1 MNSVIRQKRGR
12 DAFALSEES
21 VAADQRSDAL
31 IGRLLLDAGK
41 LTQIEVNRVAVAQRE
56 KNLSFGEAAA
66 RLGLVSKED
75 VARALAQQF
84 RYPYVTGP
92 SNLDRTLVA
101 AYRPFSATAEALR
114 ELRSQLQL
122 RWFDDQR
129 RPLAIVSP
137 RRRSGCSRLAANL
150 AIVFSQL
157 GERTLLVDANF
168 RRPSQ
173 QALFGVQQGL
183 GLSDFLAGRCHLG
196 DALTTIPPFEHLKLL
211 CMGTQPP
218 NPQELLGQ
226 GTFQYLLEIAPAN
239 FDVVIIDTPPI
250 LEFADAQ
257 IIAAAA
263 GVCLLTARRHL
274 TRLADVERARAKFE
288 PARAVLVGTAILG

>member
-1 MNSVIRQKRGR
+1 MSSVIRHHGRRDQVGPSAASASAERG
-12 DAFALSEES
+12 
-21 VAADQRSDAL
+21 SDA
-31 IGRLLLDAGK
+31 
-41 LTQIEVNRVAVAQRE
+41 
-56 KNLSFGEAAA
+56 SFGRRAAA
-66 RLGLVSKED
+66 RMGLVSKND
-75 VARALAQQF
+75 DSRTLAQQF
-84 RYPYVTGP
+84 HYPYVTGK
-92 SNLDRTLVA
+92 SYLDPTLVA

-122 RWFDDQR
+122 RWFDHNR

-137 RRRSGCSRLAANL
+137 HKRSGCSRLAANL

-157 GERTLLVDANF
+157 GARTLLIEANF

-173 QALFGVQQGL
+173 QALFGVQQGF
-183 GLSDFLAGRCHLG
+183 GLSDFLAGRCLLG
-196 DALTTIPPFEHLKLL
+196 DALATVPPFEDLKLL
-211 CMGTQPP
+211 CAGTQPP

-257 IIAAAA
+257 MIAAAA
-263 GVCLLTARRHL
+263 GGCLLTARRHM
-274 TRLADVERARAKFE
+274 TRLADVERAKERFA
-288 PARAVLVGTAILG
+288 PARAVLVGTTILG

>member
-1 MNSVIRQKRGR
+1 MSSVIHHKRAGQI
-12 DAFALSEES
+12 APSEES
-21 VAADQRSDAL
+21 ASAGQRGDVL
-31 IGRLLLDAGK
+31 IGRLLRDAGK
-41 LTQIEVNRVAVAQRE
+41 LTDFDVNRVTVMQRE

-66 RLGLVSKED
+66 RLGLVSKD
-75 VARALAQQF
+75 DIARALAQQF
-84 RYPYVTGP
+84 RYPYVTEK
-92 SNLDRTLVA
+92 SYLDPTLVA
-101 AYRPFSATAEALR
+101 AYRPFSATSEALR

-122 RWFDDQR
+122 RWFDGNR

-137 RRRSGCSRLAANL
+137 RKRSGCSRLAANL

-157 GERTLLVDANF
+157 GERTLLIDANF

-173 QALFGVQQGL
+173 QALFRVQQGV
-183 GLSDFLAGRCHLG
+183 GLSDFLAGRCRLG
-196 DALTTIPPFEHLKLL
+196 DALTTIPPFEDLKLL
-211 CMGTQPP
+211 CAGTQPP

-239 FDVVIIDTPPI
+239 FDVVIIDTPPV

-257 IIAAAA
+257 MIAAAA
-263 GVCLLTARRHL
+263 GGCLLTARRHL
-274 TRLADVERARAKFE
+274 TRLADVERAKERFV

>member
-1 MNSVIRQKRGR
+1 M
-12 DAFALSEES
+12 
-21 VAADQRSDAL
+21 
-31 IGRLLLDAGK
+31 GRLLLDAGK
-41 LTQIEVNRVAVAQRE
+41 LTAIDVNRVAVAQRE

-84 RYPYVTGP
+84 RYPYVTDK
-92 SNLDRTLVA
+92 SSYLDPTLVA
-101 AYRPFSATAEALR
+101 AYRPFGTTAEALR

-122 RWFDDQR
+122 RWFDQNR

-137 RRRSGCSRLAANL
+137 RKRSGCSRLAANL

-157 GERTLLVDANF
+157 GERTLLIDANF
-168 RRPSQ
+168 RRASQ
-173 QALFGVQQGL
+173 QTLFGVQQGV
-183 GLSDFLAGRCHLG
+183 GLSDFLAGRCSLG
-196 DALTTIPPFEHLKLL
+196 DAFTTVPPFEDLKLL
-211 CMGTQPP
+211 CAGTQPP

-257 IIAAAA
+257 MIAAAA
-263 GVCLLTARRHL
+263 GGCLLTARRHQ
-274 TRLADVERARAKFE
+274 TRLADVERAKERFE
-288 PARAVLVGTAILG
+288 PARAVLVGTTILG